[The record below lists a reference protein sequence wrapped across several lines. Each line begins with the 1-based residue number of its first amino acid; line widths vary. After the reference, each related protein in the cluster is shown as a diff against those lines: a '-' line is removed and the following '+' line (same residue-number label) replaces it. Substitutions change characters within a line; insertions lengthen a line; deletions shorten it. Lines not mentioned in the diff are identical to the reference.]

1 MDLHLR
7 GRIVVIT
14 GAGAG
19 IGLAC
24 AKQFLNENAHVVAGD
39 VAIDALGELDPRSSV
54 TAVKLNLM
62 DAGAPEQLIA
72 TAIEKHGRV
81 DVLVNNVG
89 GAAVRDSLESIE
101 DKDWTLMFERNIMV
115 MVRSCKAALPGMI
128 TAGKGSIVNVAS
140 VSGRQPDAFLLDYSA
155 SKSAVLSITKSM
167 SIMYGPAGIRAN
179 SVSPG
184 PTRTPAVLRS
194 IGTVMAA
201 KWGMD
206 REEALKHYA
215 RNVQQMS
222 VGRIGD
228 PEDVAP
234 VVAFLASDV
243 ARQVTGS
250 DYVVDGGLLKAF

>member
-7 GRIVVIT
+7 ERVVVIT
-14 GAGAG
+14 GAGSG
-19 IGLAC
+19 IGLAST
-24 AKQFLNENAHVVAGD
+24 KQFLNEGARVVAGD
-39 VAIDALGELDPRSSV
+39 LNTDALDELEPQSSV
-54 TAVKLNLM
+54 TAIKLNLM
-62 DAGAPEQLIA
+62 DSGAPAQLIA

-89 GAAVRDSLESIE
+89 GAAVRESLESFE
-101 DKDWTLMFERNIMV
+101 DKDWTLIFERNIMV
-115 MVRSCKAALPGMI
+115 MVRCCKAVLPGMI
-128 TAGKGSIVNVAS
+128 AAGKGSIVNVAS
-140 VSGRQPDAFLLDYSA
+140 VAGRQPDVFLLDYSA
-155 SKSAVLSITKSM
+155 AKSAVLSITKSM
-167 SIMYGPAGIRAN
+167 SVIYGPAGIRVN

-194 IGTVMAA
+194 IGTVMAT
-201 KWGMD
+201 KWGME
-206 REEALKHYA
+206 REEALKHFA
-215 RNVQQMS
+215 KNVQQMS
-222 VGRIGD
+222 IGRIGD